1 MEKRIYHTQ
10 SERETEQVGAL
21 LAPHLKG
28 GAVIAF
34 LGSMGMGKTAFVRG
48 LAEGLLVKGEV
59 MSPTFAIVN
68 VYAGTPN
75 LCHFD
80 MYRVSSFDELYSTG
94 FFDYMNEDN
103 ILAIEWSENI
113 LGALPKETIF
123 VRIQPGE
130 NENER
135 VITIGEEAPN

>member
-10 SERETEQVGAL
+10 CERETEQVAQQ

-28 GAVIAF
+28 GDVLAF
-34 LGSMGMGKTAFVRG
+34 LGPMGMGKTAFVRG
-48 LAEGLLVKGEV
+48 LAKGLCVKGEV

-68 VYAGTPN
+68 VYEGTPN

-80 MYRVSSFDELYSTG
+80 MYRVSTFDELYSTG
-94 FFDYMNEDN
+94 FFDYMNPEN

-123 VRIQPGE
+123 VKIDPGE
-130 NENER
+130 GENER
-135 VITIGEEAPN
+135 VITIGEEAPD